1 LLAGALFTWLGNDQ
15 LMTVSAIM
23 ASGSVVALVLFL
35 MLPEKDGDDIL
46 AESDK
51 A

>member
-1 LLAGALFTWLGNDQ
+1 
-15 LMTVSAIM
+15 M
-23 ASGSVVALVLFL
+23 ASGSVLALVLFL

-46 AESDK
+46 AEAEK